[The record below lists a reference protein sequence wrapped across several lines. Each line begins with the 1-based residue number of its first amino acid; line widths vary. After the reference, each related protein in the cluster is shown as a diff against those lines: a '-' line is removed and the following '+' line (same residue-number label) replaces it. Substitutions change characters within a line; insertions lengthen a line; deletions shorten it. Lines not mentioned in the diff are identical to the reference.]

1 MLIKRGIEEAYILV
15 RFRNT
20 AELSNGKII
29 MKKSENPQWRG
40 LLSLG
45 YGDEKEDYLQLH
57 PVEAMYLLFK
67 DKIVIYSNEKKLD
80 LTSITRYFIRRN
92 SNLWEFFLIYTDLRT
107 RGYPL
112 RVKDSPFFHIH
123 LFNRGDSTFE
133 NQPMGIIITASAL
146 RPVSLSDLN
155 KAADMYR
162 NLSMKLIIAIVDD
175 IGDVTYYLVKET
187 LEEATTIKL
196 RKRK

>member
-57 PVEAMYLLFK
+57 PVEAMYLLILLSRQMTVTLYLLLKFK
-67 DKIVIYSNEKKLD
+67 D
-80 LTSITRYFIRRN
+80 
-92 SNLWEFFLIYTDLRT
+92 
-107 RGYPL
+107 
-112 RVKDSPFFHIH
+112 
-123 LFNRGDSTFE
+123 ST
-133 NQPMGIIITASAL
+133 
-146 RPVSLSDLN
+146 
-155 KAADMYR
+155 
-162 NLSMKLIIAIVDD
+162 
-175 IGDVTYYLVKET
+175 
-187 LEEATTIKL
+187 
-196 RKRK
+196 